1 MILQACVGLFIGSAL
16 VTLLPEFGELLGL
29 DASGL
34 AYGLLLVAMATG
46 AVAAGIG
53 LEAIGRIRV
62 SVRLAITATVVFAA
76 ALVVF
81 AISRSF
87 ALSLAVLVIAG
98 MANLTSSSTSQAIVQ
113 LEAPADRRGRYL
125 GAYAMAGNGSRVGS
139 GILIGA
145 LGAWLGVTWA
155 VGIDAALLL
164 IAAIALLLVVL
175 ARRRRMETA
184 ARTAVAA
191 HENDAIS

>member
-1 MILQACVGLFIGSAL
+1 VFATAL
-16 VTLLPEFGELLGL
+16 V
-29 DASGL
+29 A
-34 AYGLLLVAMATG
+34 
-46 AVAAGIG
+46 
-53 LEAIGRIRV
+53 
-62 SVRLAITATVVFAA
+62 
-76 ALVVF
+76 F

-87 ALSLAVLVIAG
+87 VLSLVVLVIAG

-145 LGAWLGVTWA
+145 IGAWLGVTWA

-164 IAAIALLLVVL
+164 AAAVALLLVVT

-184 ARTAVAA
+184 ARTAV
-191 HENDAIS
+191 EPSESDAVSES